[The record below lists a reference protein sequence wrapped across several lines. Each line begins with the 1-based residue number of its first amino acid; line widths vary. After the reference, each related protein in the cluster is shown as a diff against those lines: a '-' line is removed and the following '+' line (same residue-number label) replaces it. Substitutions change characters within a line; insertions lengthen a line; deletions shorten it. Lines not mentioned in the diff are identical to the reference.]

1 MSNPSIENNISFFQ
15 SKSLDTK
22 TLKLL
27 VNSGRDINIFIVWSL
42 GKSSY
47 IKEAYTNQ
55 HIIKNYKK
63 SDIGEQIGYISMT
76 SGNLDRDFTNDL
88 GMEPDRRYNNHLV
101 FTTKELAEA
110 YLVFSKTDEKMLQER
125 KEYLEECDRWN
136 SAVDDFFS
144 ESASESARNYF
155 F

>member
-1 MSNPSIENNISFFQ
+1 MSNPIIENNFSSFER
-15 SKSLDTK
+15 KSLDVP

-27 VNSGRDINIFIVWSL
+27 VNSGRKVDIYIVWSL
-42 GKSSY
+42 GSASY
-47 IKEAYTNQ
+47 MEEVYTDQ
-55 HIIKNYKK
+55 YIVKNYKK

-110 YLVFSKTDEKMLQER
+110 YLNFSKTDIDMLQKR
-125 KEYLEECDRWN
+125 KEHLEECDRLDMELEYYN
-136 SAVDDFFS
+136 
-144 ESASESARNYF
+144 NCNMY
-155 F
+155 